1 MPYLN
6 LQTNLKLKDEAKENL
21 ASDITQLLSKEL
33 SKPAKYIMAA
43 IEDNVFL
50 IFNAKSEPAAY
61 VELKSINL
69 PEDATKKLSEA
80 VCLFLERHLKISPD
94 RIYIEFTNA
103 KRHMWGY
110 NNTTF

>member
-6 LQTNLKLKDEAKENL
+6 LQTNLKLKKEAKENL
-21 ASDITQLLSKEL
+21 ASDITQLISKEL

-43 IEDNVFL
+43 IEDDIFL
-50 IFNAKSEPAAY
+50 IFNAKTEPVAY
-61 VELKSINL
+61 VELKSIHL

-80 VCLFLERHLKISPD
+80 ICLFLERHLKISPD

-110 NNTTF
+110 NKTTF